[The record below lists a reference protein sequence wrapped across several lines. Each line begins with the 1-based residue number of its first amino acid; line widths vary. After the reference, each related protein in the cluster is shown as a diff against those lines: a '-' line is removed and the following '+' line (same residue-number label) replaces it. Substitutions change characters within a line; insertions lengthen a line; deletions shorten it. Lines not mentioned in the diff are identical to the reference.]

1 MAALPPSLVL
11 RPVHSE
17 GAKPL
22 YINYTV
28 GGRGYSRLANTQETQ
43 DIKAVFDKAI
53 GSLVSDDGGS
63 ANWEVDNVS
72 FNSHTI
78 TLINQNSETRLFSA
92 GSDETHRD
100 VYRQLLEGLAEVS
113 SGTEGSQTF
122 SGINPPADYGRWMDL
137 KRKQD
142 RLSTPI
148 GSSFGVV
155 GDLFRRG
162 RPGLTMEKLGPP
174 EQQGALKTAREDAF
188 TAFLA
193 KTEQSR
199 GNLQNRNER
208 LNLATTFETE
218 ELGVLKTARGSLT
231 WQDKKPTDDQLKLEA
246 ASRAGQFLLWL
257 SATNELSS
265 AIEDRIDFYAN
276 RKEPI
281 TGLDVLTA
289 LDADIGKIPLPLA
302 EMPDLQEVRNAE
314 SLHDASEE
322 EGFSIPLGSNGGD
335 SERSSF
341 SERSS
346 LVSSIASIDSLQE
359 SEVGDWDGDS
369 MRGLFNM

>member
-28 GGRGYSRLANTQETQ
+28 GGRGYSRLANTEETEKIKGVFQE
-43 DIKAVFDKAI
+43 AI
-53 GSLVSDDGGS
+53 RSLVTNQGDL

-78 TLINQNSETRLFSA
+78 TLINKNSLDTQSFSA
-92 GSDETHRD
+92 GSDEARID
-100 VYRQLLEGLAEVS
+100 VYSRLLEGLAEVS

-122 SGINPPADYGRWMDL
+122 SGINPPPDYGKWMDL

-174 EQQGALKTAREDAF
+174 EQQGPLKTAREDAF
-188 TAFLA
+188 TAFSA

-257 SATNELSS
+257 SATNEGLNSG
-265 AIEDRIDFYAN
+265 IEDRIDFYAN

-289 LDADIGKIPLPLA
+289 LDAEIGKIPLPLA

-346 LVSSIASIDSLQE
+346 LVS
-359 SEVGDWDGDS
+359 
-369 MRGLFNM
+369 

>member
-1 MAALPPSLVL
+1 MAALPALVVS
-11 RPVHSE
+11 PVHSE

-28 GGRGYSRLANTQETQ
+28 GGRGYSRLANTQETEK
-43 DIKAVFDKAI
+43 IKGVFQEAI
-53 GSLVSDDGGS
+53 SSLRSIEGDS

-78 TLINQNSETRLFSA
+78 TLINQNSETQLFSA
-92 GSDETHRD
+92 GSDDTHRD
-100 VYRQLLEGLAEVS
+100 VYSRLLEGLQAVT
-113 SGTEGSQTF
+113 SGNEESQTF
-122 SGINPPADYGRWMDL
+122 SGINPPADYGQWMDG

-162 RPGLTMEKLGPP
+162 GSGLTMEKLGVLPNRIGV
-174 EQQGALKTAREDAF
+174 EELKTARESAF
-188 TAFLA
+188 NSFLNEPGLPA
-193 KTEQSR
+193 V
-199 GNLQNRNER
+199 NLKNRNER
-208 LNLATTFETE
+208 LNRATAFEAA
-218 ELGVLKTARGSLT
+218 ELDALKTARGLLT

-257 SATNELSS
+257 SATNSLSG

-289 LDADIGKIPLPLA
+289 LDAAIGSISLASSEISELA
-302 EMPDLQEVRNAE
+302 EIRE
-314 SLHDASEE
+314 SSGGAP
-322 EGFSIPLGSNGGD
+322 EGGEAPVVDSDGEDMRRLFGS
-335 SERSSF
+335 
-341 SERSS
+341 
-346 LVSSIASIDSLQE
+346 
-359 SEVGDWDGDS
+359 
-369 MRGLFNM
+369 